1 MERLGILTG
10 ADLRAKPPE
19 FLREHFGKSGD
30 WYYHISRGIDHRPV
44 EPHRER
50 KSISA
55 EDTFFEDIFGL
66 DPAKAEVDALAT
78 KVWRSCEARELSGR
92 TVTLK
97 VKYADFQQITRS
109 RTIERGV
116 RDAAELTSIASAL
129 LEPLF
134 PVEKGI
140 RLLGV
145 TLSSLEPAG
154 DDGTEEQLSLGLPG
168 L

>member
-1 MERLGILTG
+1 MT
-10 ADLRAKPPE
+10 
-19 FLREHFGKSGD
+19 
-30 WYYHISRGIDHRPV
+30 
-44 EPHRER
+44 
-50 KSISA
+50 
-55 EDTFFEDIFGL
+55 
-66 DPAKAEVDALAT
+66 
-78 KVWRSCEARELSGR
+78 GR

-116 RDAAELTSIASAL
+116 RDAAELTGIALAL

-134 PVEKGI
+134 PVGKGI

-145 TLSSLEPAG
+145 TLSLLEAEG
-154 DDGTEEQLSLGLPG
+154 DDGAGEQLSLGLPG